1 MLSNTNFTRVNSIIL
16 IWRYYIVACTTMEYE
31 VKVTRKGQ
39 TTIPARIRKK
49 YGIREGSRLRVI
61 DMDKEI
67 ILKPELSTVDLAGSG
82 SRYSS
87 VKEMKRRLDELR
99 NEDI

>member
-1 MLSNTNFTRVNSIIL
+1 MTNIIL
-16 IWRYYIVACTTMEYE
+16 ICSYYVAVCTTMEYE

-67 ILKPELSTVDLAGSG
+67 ILQPELSTVDLAGSG
-82 SRYSS
+82 SRHSS

>member
-1 MLSNTNFTRVNSIIL
+1 M
-16 IWRYYIVACTTMEYE
+16 AYE

-39 TTIPARIRKK
+39 TTIPAEIRKRR
-49 YGIREGSRLRVI
+49 GIKEGTRLKVI
-61 DMDKEI
+61 DTKKGI
-67 ILKPELSTVDLAGSG
+67 IFKPALSTADLAGSG
-82 SRYSS
+82 SKHVS

>member
-1 MLSNTNFTRVNSIIL
+1 
-16 IWRYYIVACTTMEYE
+16 MEYE

-49 YGIREGSRLRVI
+49 HGIREGSRLRVI
-61 DMDKEI
+61 DTKKGI
-67 ILKPELSTVDLAGSG
+67 IFKPALSTADLAGSG
-82 SRYSS
+82 SKHASA
-87 VKEMKRRLDELR
+87 KEMKRELDELR